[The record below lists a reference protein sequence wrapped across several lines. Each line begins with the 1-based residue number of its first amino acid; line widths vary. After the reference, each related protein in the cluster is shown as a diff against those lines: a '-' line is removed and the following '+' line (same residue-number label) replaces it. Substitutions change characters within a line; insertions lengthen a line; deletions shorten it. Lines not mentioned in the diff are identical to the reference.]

1 MEAFVARQP
10 IFNKQNEVFAYE
22 LLYRRDK
29 VANVYDDAIDPD
41 QATMRTVINSFLEIG
56 LEKLTNG
63 KKAFVNFTE
72 KLILDDMPMLLPSDL
87 LVVEILENIKPTIEV
102 LAACKKLKG
111 AHYRI
116 ALDDF
121 IICEDNFKFLET
133 SDIVKVDFLS
143 TDIDVIEGFVKY
155 MNAPRGG
162 QYKPPML
169 LAEKIENYAMYQKAV
184 DMGFHYFQGYF
195 FSKPVIVEGRTLNPM
210 AVNKMRIVQLSMKP
224 DLDFTE
230 LSDVIRQDVA
240 LSYRLLKLVNSAY
253 FAFSSKVSN
262 IKQALVILGA
272 AEIKKWVALMCLI
285 EIDPDKTV
293 EITRMSL
300 VRARFLELIAPL
312 AGMAAESETLY
323 LIGMFSM
330 IDVIM
335 ESPMED
341 IMSQMHLDREVAEP
355 LISKSGGCYDLLR
368 IIMHYE
374 RGDFENAVNIAAEM
388 GLDEGVLVDAY
399 VEAVQWNGLLGI

>member
-10 IFNKQNEVFAYE
+10 IFNRQNEVFAYE
-22 LLYRRDK
+22 LLYRSDK
-29 VANVYDDAIDPD
+29 AANVYDDAIDPD
-41 QATMRTVINSFLEIG
+41 QATMKTVINGFLEIG

-87 LVVEILENIKPTIEV
+87 LVVEILENIKPTGEV
-102 LAACKKLKG
+102 IAACRKLKE

-133 SDIVKVDFLS
+133 ADIVKVDFLS
-143 TDIDVIEGFVKY
+143 TDLDVIEAFVKY
-155 MNAPRGG
+155 MNAPRDRR
-162 QYKPPML
+162 YKPPLL
-169 LAEKIENYAMYQKAV
+169 LAEKIENYTMYQKAV

-210 AVNKMRIVQLSMKP
+210 AVNKMKIVQLSMKP
-224 DLDFTE
+224 DLDFVE

-262 IKQALVILGA
+262 IKQALVILGSV
-272 AEIKKWVALMCLI
+272 EIKKWVALICLI
-285 EIDPDKTV
+285 EINPDKTV

-312 AGMAAESETLY
+312 AGMSAESETLY

-341 IMSQMHLDREVAEP
+341 IMSQMHLDKEVAGP

-374 RGDFENAVNIAAEM
+374 RGDFEEAVDIASGM
-388 GLDEGVLVDAY
+388 GIEERALVGTY